1 MLIQMVHG
9 FYLEKYSRL
18 EREENVSF
26 LRIYRSWQTCYFVS
40 ASQKESMLSH
50 FTVKET
56 QENEIK

>member
-1 MLIQMVHG
+1 MDFTL
-9 FYLEKYSRL
+9 KNTL